1 MKITKLAVCAIIL
14 AGATACGTST
24 STSTTSTEAES
35 VELISAADETAP
47 DTAADSE
54 VIMAAYDK
62 FVFAVDNDD
71 TVKPEDYFTANALRK
86 LQDAYEYDC
95 EEGTCYAF
103 WALRTEAQDSKPGT
117 DEVSQITTIDPAE
130 DGWYIVSYTDMGWP
144 GKTRIKITDGK
155 IDDYEP
161 VTE

>member
-1 MKITKLAVCAIIL
+1 MKFPKLSVCALIM

-24 STSTTSTEAES
+24 STSTTSTETES
-35 VELISAADETAP
+35 VEQCSAADEPAP

-54 VIMAAYDK
+54 LIIAAYDK
-62 FVFAVDNDD
+62 FVFAADYGD

-95 EEGTCYAF
+95 ESGTCYAF
-103 WALRTEAQDSKPGT
+103 WALRTGAQDSKPGT
-117 DEVSQITTIDPAE
+117 DEVSQITTIDPAA

-144 GKTRIKITDGK
+144 GKTLIKMTDGK
-155 IDDYEP
+155 IDDYES